1 MSSADKFSAAKLHA
15 MYQILNAPLR
25 VWPFPHICVH
35 NILPADFYAE
45 LMRNRMDDGCFTPL
59 VETGRVGKGYSGARA
74 CVFPNEVDKLPTTEE
89 KRTFWK
95 RLFETFR
102 DGEFSSV
109 WLSVFKHGMA
119 EKLADNKMSA
129 SDLKLYNE
137 MFLMRDTTTYSLG
150 PHTDTPRKMVSVLFY
165 MPPDDSNSHLGTS
178 AYIPKDRNFICMGG
192 PHHPFEKFDLV
203 ATMPYMPNTLVAF
216 PQTKRS
222 FHGVEPVA
230 REGDVRDLILFDLKT
245 KLPDD

>member
-25 VWPFPHICVH
+25 TWPFPHICVH

-45 LMRNRMDDGCFTPL
+45 LMRNRLDDDCFTPL

-74 CVFPNEVDKLPTTEE
+74 CVFPAEVDKLPTSEE
-89 KRTFWK
+89 KRAFWK

-102 DGEFSSV
+102 DAEFSSI

-119 EKLADNKMSA
+119 EKLADNKMTA
-129 SDLKLYNE
+129 ADLKLHNE

-178 AYIPKDRNFICMGG
+178 AYVPKDRNFTCLGG
-192 PHHPFEKFDLV
+192 PHHPFGKFDLV
-203 ATMPYMPNTLVAF
+203 ATMPYVPNTLVAF

-245 KLPDD
+245 RLPDD